1 MPLIQHSCTDIDD
14 DTKGLWFK
22 NSTMSHDYYSRGIMA
37 SRLFCSWQPEA
48 FIDTALLKELDKSG
62 FIDALY
68 KE

>member
-1 MPLIQHSCTDIDD
+1 M
-14 DTKGLWFK
+14 
-22 NSTMSHDYYSRGIMA
+22 MSHDYYSRGIMA